1 VTAALDKVAL
11 VTGAAAGIGAGC
23 AKRLARD
30 GMAVGVLDL
39 DVERCADTV
48 AAITAAGGRAIALGA
63 DVSNRAQVEAAV
75 ARLREA
81 FGPVTVLV
89 NNAAITGFVPFLEMT
104 DEQWNAVLDVNLTG
118 TFIVTQVVLPD
129 MLAAA
134 WGRIVNI
141 SSSGAQSGAKHLAH
155 YTASKGGIISLTRS
169 LAVEFGPNGVTA
181 NVIPPRFI
189 TGTIMSDA
197 SFAAAKQPLGLQAE
211 IERGPICREGRPEDI
226 AATVAWLA
234 SDEAGY
240 VTGQVI
246 GVNGGRYI

>member
-1 VTAALDKVAL
+1 MTYKVAL

-39 DVERCADTV
+39 DAERCTDTV
-48 AAITAAGGRAIALGA
+48 AEIAAAGGRAIELGA
-63 DVSNRAQVEAAV
+63 DISKRAQVQAAV
-75 ARLREA
+75 AQLREA

-89 NNAAITGFVPFLEMT
+89 NNAAVTGFVPFLEMS
-104 DEQWNAVLDVNLTG
+104 DDQWNAVLNVNLTG

-129 MLAAA
+129 MLAAG

-155 YTASKGGIISLTRS
+155 YTASKGGMISLTRS
-169 LAVEFGPNGVTA
+169 LAVEFGPNGITA

-189 TGTIMSDA
+189 NGTFMSDA
-197 SFAAAKQPLGLQAE
+197 SFAAAKQPVGLQAE
-211 IERGPICREGRPEDI
+211 IDRGPICREGRPDDI
-226 AATVAWLA
+226 ASTVAWLA